1 MIVIHKYYLTEY
13 FFSNVQFVEEKVKY
27 MDMDN
32 IIEYLDVREENEKI
46 VLIIFAEDLTNEN
59 LKRLRKLSYKNISL
73 ILIGTEEQINILFTD
88 NFKIKKAHVNKIIS
102 PIKIEYLKKLL
113 EMEIYKCLVD

>member
-13 FFSNVQFVEEKVKY
+13 FFSNVQFMEEKVKY